1 MKNIIVASTN
11 PVKIQSVIN
20 GFRRMFPQE
29 SFQVQALSVPSGVSH
44 QPASDA
50 ETLQGA
56 FNRAQNAQKLVPT
69 ADYWAGVEGGIQE
82 MDGEISAFAWIV
94 VISNGLVGKSRT
106 GAFFLPP
113 QVTSLL
119 RQGKEL
125 GEADDIVFQRSN
137 SKQENGAIGILTDNV
152 VDRTQLYEQAVI
164 LALAPFKN
172 EALYR
177 NEVSG
182 QID

>member
-1 MKNIIVASTN
+1 MKTVVVASTN
-11 PVKIQSVIN
+11 PVKIQAVVN

-29 SFQVQALSVPSGVSH
+29 AFQVQALSVPSGVSH

-56 FNRAQNAQKLVPT
+56 LNRARNAQNQAST

-82 MDGEISAFAWIV
+82 LNGDIAAFAWV
-94 VISNGLVGKSRT
+94 VILSNRLLGKSRT

-113 QVTSLL
+113 QVASLVQ
-119 RQGKEL
+119 QGKEL
-125 GEADDIVFQRSN
+125 GEADDIVFHRSN
-137 SKQENGAIGILTDNV
+137 SKQDNGAIGILTDNV

-172 EALYR
+172 EALYLHS
-177 NEVSG
+177 VSS
-182 QID
+182 